1 VTTAPVG
8 LHQQAS
14 HPSAQILDSAAAL
27 ARAELKLLWF
37 HAQKLGTRVALAV
50 GLTWIAMTLTQVALL
65 VLALSPVIATS
76 YGGAVLA
83 ASLAPVVLL
92 AVIAWSLTLK
102 RWLALTDRAS
112 SEKTPAATSLELSSG
127 ELGRR

>member
-1 VTTAPVG
+1 MTASTG
-8 LHQQAS
+8 LS
-14 HPSAQILDSAAAL
+14 EPGNHPSAQILESAAAL

-37 HAQKLGTRVALAV
+37 HAQKLGARIALAL
-50 GLTWIAMTLTQVALL
+50 GLTWIAMMLTQVALL

-83 ASLAPVVLL
+83 ASAVPTVLL
-92 AVIAWSLTLK
+92 AAIAWSLAIK
-102 RWLALTDRAS
+102 RWLGLAERSNA
-112 SEKTPAATSLELSSG
+112 EKTPAETSLEFPSG